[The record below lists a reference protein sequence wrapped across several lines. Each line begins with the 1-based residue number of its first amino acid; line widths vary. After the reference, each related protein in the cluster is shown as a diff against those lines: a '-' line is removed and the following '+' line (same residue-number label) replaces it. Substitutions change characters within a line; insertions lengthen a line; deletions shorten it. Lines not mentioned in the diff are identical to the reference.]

1 MSNEHHSNK
10 NQTEAKLSRLGVK
23 WKGVVGDLCAIL
35 FFIALSFAYFLHPV
49 MEGQVLTGHDHSGG
63 AGASSEMDAY
73 RKSHDGERT
82 RWTNTL
88 FSGMP
93 TYQMAPSYPST
104 ERFQKTEQAYRL
116 FLPDYVRYI
125 FVMLLG
131 FYILLRAFDFKAW
144 MAALGAVLWAFSS
157 YYFII
162 IAAGHIWKFYT
173 LAYIP
178 PTIAGM
184 VLCYR
189 GRYGWGLL
197 VTSVFM
203 ALQIMSNHVQMTYY
217 FAFVIVLMA
226 LAFIQPRQWRDWI
239 KGSAVFA
246 LGCLIGIAIN
256 ASNLYH
262 TWEYSKESMRGKSE
276 LTQKTKDPA
285 DQTSSGLER
294 SYITAWSYGI
304 DETWTLLIP
313 NAKGGASQP
322 LTQSQTAMKK
332 ANPTYMPVYQSLGQY
347 WGEQPGT
354 SGPVYVGA
362 FVLFLFILG
371 LFIVKGPMKWA
382 LLIATLLSITLAWG
396 KNFMPWTDLWLD
408 YVPMYDKFRTV
419 ASILVIAEFTI
430 PLLAML
436 ALKEIIGPT
445 PNPSRQ
451 GGERLRSE
459 AQSKPAG
466 GFPALTGGVRVW
478 ALAFLLTA
486 GPCLLFWLMPDVFF
500 GNYISSSEMQ
510 MLTDATQKG
519 YIPQEMLAPILAN
532 LNEMRSA
539 VFAADAGRS
548 LLVILVGCAV
558 LLAYRYKKIKAWA
571 MTACLI
577 VLCTADMWDVN
588 KRYLNDSMFSAPQPP
603 AQFFQKTPTDEAI
616 LQDPDT
622 YYRVVNLAVST
633 FNDNSTSYWHKSI
646 GGYHAAK
653 LRRYQELIEAY
664 IQTELFELHQAVAES
679 SGRLDS
685 VRGDSLFP
693 ILNMLNTKYAI
704 MPLQGGQ
711 TTPVQN
717 PWAMGNAWMVHDVRY
732 VDNADDELAALGQVD
747 LRKTAVIRRITDSSP
762 AVSPAG
768 TLNSSVFEPPIRE
781 GAVTDKDESSL
792 LSDDSTALPDRAGAG
807 VSLTS
812 YEANALSFE
821 AKTDGGLAVFSD
833 IYYPGW
839 QCTIDGEPA
848 EILRANYVLR
858 AVVLPAGKHTVQFRF
873 DPQTLHATEMVAN
886 TSLIALVLLFLGLVG
901 TEIYCRR
908 KSKEE

>member
-1 MSNEHHSNK
+1 MSDNTQSNTNRSLPSK
-10 NQTEAKLSRLGVK
+10 EG
-23 WKGVVGDLCAIL
+23 KGKVFSWSSWLPDLCAIL
-35 FFIALSFAYFLHPV
+35 FFAALSFVYFLNPV
-49 MEGQVLTGHDHSGG
+49 IEGQVLTGHDHSGG

-104 ERFQKTEQAYRL
+104 ERLQKAEQAYRL
-116 FLPDYVRYI
+116 WLPDYVRYI

-162 IAAGHIWKFYT
+162 IGAGHIWKFYT

-197 VTSVFM
+197 VTAVFM

-217 FAFVIVLMA
+217 FAFVIALMA
-226 LAFIQPRQWRDWI
+226 LAFLFKSGNDEKLKSGNVEMLKSGNVETLKDTSTAGSQDKLSTFQRFNVSTFQTWL
-239 KGSAVFA
+239 KGTTVFV

-276 LTQKTKDPA
+276 LTQETKDPA

-304 DETWTLLIP
+304 GETWTLLIP

-322 LTQSQTAMKK
+322 LTKSKTAMSK
-332 ANPTYMPVYQSLGQY
+332 ANSAYMQVYQALGQY

-362 FVLFLFILG
+362 FVLFLFVLG
-371 LFIVKGPMKWA
+371 LLVVKGPMKWA

-396 KNFMPWTDLWLD
+396 KNFMRWTDFFLD

-430 PLLAML
+430 PLLAMF
-436 ALKEIIGPT
+436 ALKQMVQE
-445 PNPSRQ
+445 
-451 GGERLRSE
+451 EDWW
-459 AQSKPAG
+459 SKHKVA
-466 GFPALTGGVRVW
+466 FWSALGVTGGCC
-478 ALAFLLTA
+478 F
-486 GPCLLFWLMPDVFF
+486 LFWLMPDAFF
-500 GNYISSSEMQ
+500 GNYISSEESK
-510 MLTDATQKG
+510 MLANASAQG
-519 YIPQEMLAPILAN
+519 YIPKEILASIFAN

-548 LLVILVGCAV
+548 LLIILTGCAV
-558 LLAYRYKKIKAWA
+558 LLAFYYKKIKSWA
-571 MTACLI
+571 AVACLI

-588 KRYLNDSMFSAPQPP
+588 KRYLNDAMFSAPQPP
-603 AQFFQKTPTDEAI
+603 AQFFQKTATDEYI
-616 LQDPDT
+616 LQDT
-622 YYRVVNLAVST
+622 TLYYRVANLAVST

-664 IQTELFELHQAVAES
+664 IQPQLFELHQAVAES
-679 SGRLDS
+679 AGRLDS

-693 ILNMLNTKYAI
+693 ILNMLNMKYAI
-704 MPLQGGQ
+704 MPLQGGE
-711 TTPVQN
+711 TVPVQN
-717 PWAMGNAWMVHDVRY
+717 PWAMGNAWMAERVVLA
-732 VDNADDELAALGQVD
+732 DNADMELADLEMLSEKPTTAILNKALING
-747 LRKTAVIRRITDSSP
+747 
-762 AVSPAG
+762 
-768 TLNSSVFEPPIRE
+768 E
-781 GAVTDKDESSL
+781 
-792 LSDDSTALPDRAGAG
+792 DDSAFQPGSGNIT
-807 VSLTS
+807 LTS
-812 YEANALSFE
+812 YEANALSYE
-821 AKTDGGLAVFSD
+821 AETDGGLAVFSE

-839 QCTIDGEPA
+839 QCTIDGQPA
-848 EILRANYVLR
+848 SIQRANYVLR
-858 AVVLPAGKHTVQFRF
+858 AVVLPAGKHRVDFRF
-873 DPQTLHATEMVAN
+873 DPQSLHTTEAIAN
-886 TSLIALVLLFLGLVG
+886 TSFIALIILFLGLCG
-901 TEIYCRR
+901 WEIYRR
-908 KSKEE
+908 RRPKEE